1 MDMMDE
7 QINVALP
14 YVTRP
19 VFYNSGGIL
28 SVNGTR
34 LIPRNPTFI
43 LVSGIEPKAIILRT
57 RDY

>member
-19 VFYNSGGIL
+19 VFNNSGGIL
-28 SVNGTR
+28 SVER
-34 LIPRNPTFI
+34 
-43 LVSGIEPKAIILRT
+43 A
-57 RDY
+57 